1 MKQDDSKHSKV
12 MNSLALG
19 EISSAQLT
27 GQTKELVIIHN
38 NQRYMLRITANN
50 KLILT
55 K

>member
-1 MKQDDSKHSKV
+1 MKENDIERSKAL
-12 MNSLALG
+12 NSLALG
-19 EISSAQLT
+19 EISSAELT

-38 NQRYMLRITANN
+38 NERYMLRITANN